1 MIEICTKEG
10 TRQNLMKNV
19 NKMEIS
25 SLQPWR
31 YSVNSGEERKNTVR
45 NVTELENIKNQ
56 IELKFNLKIQF
67 KKD

>member
-31 YSVNSGEERKNTVR
+31 YSVNPGEERKNTVR

>member
-1 MIEICTKEG
+1 
-10 TRQNLMKNV
+10 
-19 NKMEIS
+19 MEIS

-67 KKD
+67 KND